1 AYEPRAPRPPRF
13 APGPAPQDPP
23 LSSDSRP
30 RSEVIT
36 LSPPR
41 ASSEA
46 PPSLST
52 VPAPPRSARSTP
64 FAFGG
69 LLPVGEEK
77 RLRHLGTPISLAY
90 SFNLACLLY
99 PGAWAARC
107 GSASNH

>member
-1 AYEPRAPRPPRF
+1 KARRSARFRTSPIPGRPAAGSTGERKTPRPLPF
-13 APGPAPQDPP
+13 DPGADPQDPP

-30 RSEVIT
+30 RREVIT

-52 VPAPPRSARSTP
+52 VPAPPRAARRTP

-77 RLRHLGTPISLAY
+77 RL
-90 SFNLACLLY
+90 
-99 PGAWAARC
+99 
-107 GSASNH
+107 